1 MIVGKN
7 FFINNFGSVFVLKG
21 VINSVNVKVMGVKFV
36 KLVIGIFI

>member
-1 MIVGKN
+1 MSVGKN
-7 FFINNFGSVFVLKG
+7 FLINNFGSVFVLKG

>member
-7 FFINNFGSVFVLKG
+7 FLINNFGSVFVLKG